1 MNVTFTIADDIP
13 FALKA
18 SAESFTRDVRFYSAL
33 MWYRNNRL
41 TLGKATELAGYDKL
55 EFIERMKLE
64 GVPLFECDD
73 AEMAEKDPTSPLI
86 ERALEP
92 MNRNLDKAPSASA
105 PTDTPQDTLWPWT
118 LNDEEQQVWEAMPDF
133 RKRHPLALASLD
145 LGGDGD
151 DAVKRALMEENREL
165 WRRLRLLRDA
175 MRFTDWLLLHYDY
188 PEMKDWFDD

>member
-73 AEMAEKDPTSPLI
+73 AEMAEKDPTSPRI
-86 ERALEP
+86 DRALEP
-92 MNRNLDKAPSASA
+92 INRNLDEAPSASA
-105 PTDTPQDTLWPWT
+105 PTDAP
-118 LNDEEQQVWEAMPDF
+118 
-133 RKRHPLALASLD
+133 KLASLD
-145 LGGDGD
+145 LGGDGA
-151 DAVKRALMEENREL
+151 DAVKRALVEENREL